1 MIWFILLRE
10 NINKKSVKKINSLH
24 AVRIEPASP
33 DCKTNAKEPTRL
45 PTELSGPAEIR

>member
-10 NINKKSVKKINSLH
+10 NINKKGVKKINNLQ

-33 DCKTNAKEPTRL
+33 DCKTNANEPKHL
-45 PTELSGPAEIR
+45 PIELSRPAEIR

>member
-10 NINKKSVKKINSLH
+10 NIKKKSVKKINSLH

-33 DCKTNAKEPTRL
+33 DCKINDK
-45 PTELSGPAEIR
+45 